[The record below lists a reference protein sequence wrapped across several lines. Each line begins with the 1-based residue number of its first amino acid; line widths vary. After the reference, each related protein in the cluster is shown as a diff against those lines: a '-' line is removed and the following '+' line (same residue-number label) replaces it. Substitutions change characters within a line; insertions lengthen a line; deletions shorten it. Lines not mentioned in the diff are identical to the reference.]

1 MASNGRRKP
10 SEPGRASGGADRRI
24 PRIEILSGTTSD
36 SEAAA
41 IVAALE
47 QFLVDTTP
55 AAATEAPA
63 SAWQRAALE
72 EGISARQVS
81 AAVWGHK

>member
-1 MASNGRRKP
+1 MVGIQSTAMSANGKRRP
-10 SEPGRASGGADRRI
+10 PR
-24 PRIEILSGTTSD
+24 PRIELVSSGATE

-47 QFLVDTTP
+47 RFLAET
-55 AAATEAPA
+55 APA
-63 SAWQRAALE
+63 PESVGQAPSPWLRAALE

-81 AAVWGHK
+81 GRGWGATGG